1 MFSCCVPT
9 SRGRGPRNPRD
20 EGLWQRFQRWF
31 SPHPHHTQPCSTRQP
46 QSSKHNRG
54 QKLLNKVLYSISR
67 MERQEANRGRCW
79 PRVKKPSKLIEYDAH
94 IGWRAQEDTLQKL
107 VDRLVP
113 AFLGFEPL
121 YVPTFLRTYRAFA
134 TTGQVLN
141 ALLGRFPWFSPT
153 AEGVLQDAVKH
164 AISTILATWLEQY
177 PQDFDHP
184 PQYTSLHVLLDYAQL
199 ILRDSELGHRVQLLL
214 GRLQHPEPTEAELE
228 GPAEAPIP
236 QQELV
241 PPPSLLPDG
250 APQPEQARIPA
261 LETSRELTPDPT
273 VALAPE
279 CQGAPAAPP
288 VEPVNAAE
296 SDPDPTAVSDLL
308 QPSRQEMPVAESQ
321 DLELFAAPQLAP
333 VPGPALTAPSL
344 TTQYVV
350 MFIFLLYLRIRN
362 YYSVYYKIRF

>member
-1 MFSCCVPT
+1 MFC
-9 SRGRGPRNPRD
+9 
-20 EGLWQRFQRWF
+20 LW
-31 SPHPHHTQPCSTRQP
+31 
-46 QSSKHNRG
+46 K
-54 QKLLNKVLYSISR
+54 
-67 MERQEANRGRCW
+67 
-79 PRVKKPSKLIEYDAH
+79 
-94 IGWRAQEDTLQKL
+94 AQEKS
-107 VDRLVP
+107 
-113 AFLGFEPL
+113 G
-121 YVPTFLRTYRAFA
+121 
-134 TTGQVLN
+134 
-141 ALLGRFPWFSPT
+141 
-153 AEGVLQDAVKH
+153 
-164 AISTILATWLEQY
+164 
-177 PQDFDHP
+177 
-184 PQYTSLHVLLDYAQL
+184 
-199 ILRDSELGHRVQLLL
+199 LLL
-214 GRLQHPEPTEAELE
+214 ICSPPVIP

-362 YYSVYYKIRF
+362 YYSVYYKIHF

>member
-9 SRGRGPRNPRD
+9 SRGHGPRNPRD
-20 EGLWQRFQRWF
+20 EGLWQQFRHWF
-31 SPHPHHTQPCSTRQP
+31 SPHPHHPQPCSTWQP

-54 QKLLNKVLYSISR
+54 QKLLNKVLYSISC
-67 MERQEANRGRCW
+67 MEKQEANRGRCW
-79 PRVKKPSKLIEYDAH
+79 PRVKKPSKLIKYDALV
-94 IGWRAQEDTLQKL
+94 GWRAQGDTLQKL

-121 YVPTFLRTYRAFA
+121 YVPAFLRSYRAFA

-141 ALLGRFPWFSPT
+141 ALLGRFPWFPPT
-153 AEGVLQDAVKH
+153 DEGVLQDAVKH
-164 AISTILATWLEQY
+164 AISSILATWLEQY
-177 PQDFDHP
+177 PEDFNHP

-199 ILRDSELGHRVQLLL
+199 LLRDSELGHRVQLLL

-250 APQPEQARIPA
+250 VPQAEEARIPA

-273 VALAPE
+273 LA
-279 CQGAPAAPP
+279 AAPTA
-288 VEPVNAAE
+288 EPVNITD
-296 SDPDPTAVSDLL
+296 SDLDPTADSDLL
-308 QPSRQEMPVAESQ
+308 QPSGQEMPVAESQ
-321 DLELFAAPQLAP
+321 ELELFVAPQLAP

-350 MFIFLLYLRIRN
+350 MFIFLLYLRVRN
-362 YYSVYYKIRF
+362 YYSVYYKIHFQ